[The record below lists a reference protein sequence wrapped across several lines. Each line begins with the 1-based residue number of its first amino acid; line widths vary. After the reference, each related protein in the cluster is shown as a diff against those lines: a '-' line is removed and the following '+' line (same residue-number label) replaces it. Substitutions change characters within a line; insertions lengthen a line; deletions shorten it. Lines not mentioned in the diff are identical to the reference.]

1 MLGEGGRNERIKK
14 RKKSFVYQRMPRYAE
29 PDAEEIGKSQGQS
42 NMPQLVLK
50 WNQKRLPGQLA

>member
-1 MLGEGGRNERIKK
+1 MLGEGGKNERIKK

-50 WNQKRLPGQLA
+50 